1 MKRFIYLLDAQRAS
15 KTGLCREYEKIPV
28 PVDFTVFPCY
38 DIAMKSQATTPNAPD
53 APFLSQAII
62 SNDTVYV
69 SGQIHSKSDGS
80 IVEGSVK
87 EKVEQIMQNI
97 SEILKAADATLDD
110 IVKVVIYVTDMA
122 QMPELNEVYPSYFN
136 KPFPVREAV
145 CVQALPLGATI
156 EISVVAEK

>member
-1 MKRFIYLLDAQRAS
+1 MKTQAS
-15 KTGLCREYEKIPV
+15 
-28 PVDFTVFPCY
+28 
-38 DIAMKSQATTPNAPD
+38 STPNAPD

-69 SGQIHSKSDGS
+69 SGQIHSKADGR

-87 EKVEQIMQNI
+87 EKVDQIMQNI
-97 SEILKAADATLDD
+97 SEILQSANATLDS

-122 QMPELNEVYPSYFN
+122 QMPELNEVYPTHFN
-136 KPFPVREAV
+136 KPQPVREAV